1 MLLPWPT
8 MPLDPARGAAR
19 VGVIGEGS
27 PCVGTQ
33 KSPQCPVSV
42 TLSCW
47 SGPATGRFQPCSFT
61 SGERPPVVA
70 RDPAGYVLTG
80 PDSPPAAWP
89 LDRPPTF
96 LEISLPGVFA
106 VGDVQHG
113 STKRVATSVG
123 SGAMAI
129 RLVHQYLQ
137 GRSADQAGS

>member
-1 MLLPWPT
+1 MIGAEPRTDW
-8 MPLDPARGAAR
+8 LDG
-19 VGVIGEGS
+19 
-27 PCVGTQ
+27 
-33 KSPQCPVSV
+33 
-42 TLSCW
+42 
-47 SGPATGRFQPCSFT
+47 
-61 SGERPPVVA
+61 VVA